1 LWVDKYFRISRQQLD
16 MIYESEA
23 ISGLF
28 GVHPDETMY
37 SEVHAEGPG
46 RPGKDLDHL
55 LAFDK
60 K

>member
-1 LWVDKYFRISRQQLD
+1 
-16 MIYESEA
+16 
-23 ISGLF
+23 
-28 GVHPDETMY
+28 MY

-60 K
+60 KWHQVDGQVYYLTFTTLRLCWTCHT

>member
-1 LWVDKYFRISRQQLD
+1 